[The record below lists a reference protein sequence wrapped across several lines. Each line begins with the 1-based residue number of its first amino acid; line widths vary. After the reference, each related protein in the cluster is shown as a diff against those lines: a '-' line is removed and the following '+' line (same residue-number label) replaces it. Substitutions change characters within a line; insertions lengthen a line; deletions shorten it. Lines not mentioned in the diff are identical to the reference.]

1 MTEEKQHIDC
11 CQKKKRRQV
20 YNTLKKQIKKMF
32 SHSEIKKEIR
42 KWKTKPDDAELEKR
56 AD

>member
-1 MTEEKQHIDC
+1 MIAA
-11 CQKKKRRQV
+11 KKKRRQV

-56 AD
+56 ADRK

>member
-1 MTEEKQHIDC
+1 
-11 CQKKKRRQV
+11 
-20 YNTLKKQIKKMF
+20 MF

-56 AD
+56 ADWKWHNKEKNEYKHCKPHGDKTKIF